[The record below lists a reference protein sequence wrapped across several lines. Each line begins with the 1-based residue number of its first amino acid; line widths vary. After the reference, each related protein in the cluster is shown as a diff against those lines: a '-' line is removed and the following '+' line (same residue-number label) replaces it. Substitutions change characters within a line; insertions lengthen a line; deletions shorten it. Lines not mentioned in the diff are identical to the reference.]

1 MFLIEKTE
9 FWKLQNQING
19 MCNSKEVLQQGN
31 LQHKFKYYALKEDG
45 VLMYKG
51 KVFVPNSREMKSI
64 LLRELHNMP
73 YARHPGYQKTIAA
86 VRGQYFWPGMKK
98 DVAEYIAKCMECQKV
113 KAENKHLVGLLQPLG
128 ISE

>member
-1 MFLIEKTE
+1 VEDALRRRVHRMHASTIRMHVYNFKDEILEVVKS
-9 FWKLQNQING
+9 NQQYVQA
-19 MCNSKEVLQQGN
+19 KEALQQGKI
-31 LQHKFKYYALKEDG
+31 QHKFKYYALKEDG

-64 LLRELHNMP
+64 LLREMHNMP

-98 DVAEYIAKCMECQKV
+98 DVVGYISKWME
-113 KAENKHLVGLLQPLG
+113 
-128 ISE
+128 S